1 MSKSSSPS
9 VDRPVLRRLGL
20 AAAAVA
26 ALTGCGIDKP
36 MGTMGY
42 VEGFG
47 GLVSA
52 DEPRAV
58 LAARDVLSA
67 GGTAADAA
75 VALYFT
81 LAVTQPS
88 TASLGGGGVCVVH
101 SGEGKSVRTESIE
114 FLAPAS
120 AAAGAA
126 PMPTA
131 VPAAVRGFYALH
143 AKYGRLRWEQL
154 LAGPERLARFGSPVS
169 RAFAVDLGKAAPLL
183 ARDPQ
188 ARRIFFRPD
197 GRIKGE
203 GDQLEQLDLAVTI
216 GRVRRSPGDFY
227 AGTMARE
234 LVAAAQQAGLSLTVE
249 ELRDFRPQFTATA
262 QVAIGNEQ
270 AHFPSPQAIASGAA
284 AEITKL
290 LLTRAGERAQIVAQ
304 ASAQG
309 QAAPAIMPG
318 TGFTILDSMGG
329 AVACGVSNQGLFGNG
344 RILPGTGMVM
354 AAAPGFNGGPP
365 AVSPVLLINP
375 HVNEV
380 RFGGTAT
387 GGGEAPVAI
396 AATMVTAAEEM
407 RPLDEAIRR
416 ADPPK
421 TAQTVL
427 APTRVN
433 AFFCASGKAGFKTC
447 KVVTDPRGYGL
458 AVVVGKD

>member
-1 MSKSSSPS
+1 M
-9 VDRPVLRRLGL
+9 
-20 AAAAVA
+20 AAAAW
-26 ALTGCGIDKP
+26 ALTGCGIEKP

-75 VALYFT
+75 VVLYFT

-101 SGEGKSVRTESIE
+101 AGEGKEARTEAIVFFS
-114 FLAPAS
+114 PPS
-120 AAAGAA
+120 AAAAA
-126 PMPTA
+126 VATPTA
-131 VPAAVRGFYALH
+131 VPSAARGFYALH

-154 LAGPERLARFGSPVS
+154 LAGPERLARFGTPVS
-169 RAFAVDLGKAAPLL
+169 RAFAVDLAKAAPLL
-183 ARDPQ
+183 ARDAQ
-188 ARRIFFRPD
+188 ARRVFFRPD
-197 GRIKGE
+197 GRVKGE

-227 AGTMARE
+227 SGTMARDMAE
-234 LVAAAQQAGLSLTVE
+234 AARQAGLSLTVDD
-249 ELRDFRPQFTATA
+249 LRAVLPQFQPTAILA
-262 QVAIGNEQ
+262 MGNEQ
-270 AHFPSPQAIASGAA
+270 AHFPPPAAVASGAA

-290 LLTRAGERAQIVAQ
+290 LIDRAGERQQIITQ

-318 TGFTILDSMGG
+318 TGFAILDAMGG
-329 AVACGVSNQGLFGNG
+329 AVACGVSTQGLFGNG

-354 AAAPGFNGGPP
+354 AAAPGINGGPP
-365 AVSPVLLINP
+365 AVAPALVLNP
-375 HVNEV
+375 NVDEV

-396 AATMVTAAEEM
+396 AATILAVADEG

-433 AFFCASGKAGFKTC
+433 AFSCASGKAGFKTC

-458 AVVVGKD
+458 AVVVGRD